1 MEAGLVCFHCLPAI
15 WSPRSLCGSTSAFK
29 SRLLDQ
35 LPISTP
41 PSPLHPLRSYGSRR
55 LSSRDPQR
63 RFSTNRETFKKI
75 KKCKSCESK
84 QFELRTKKSWVT
96 GNDLVS
102 NPRKQRFTKPWR
114 CGFQLIF
121 HQPSSDLVA
130 RCTTNCCPDSWD
142 IPPHIGA

>member
-1 MEAGLVCFHCLPAI
+1 MFVSTAYLQFDLCALHSTSYRILSRNIPRGSQWIPPFLG
-15 WSPRSLCGSTSAFK
+15 PRSLCGSTSAFK

-75 KKCKSCESK
+75 EKCKSSESK
-84 QFELRTKKSWVT
+84 QFESRTKKSWVT

-102 NPRKQRFTKPWR
+102 NPRKQRFTKP
-114 CGFQLIF
+114 
-121 HQPSSDLVA
+121 
-130 RCTTNCCPDSWD
+130 
-142 IPPHIGA
+142 